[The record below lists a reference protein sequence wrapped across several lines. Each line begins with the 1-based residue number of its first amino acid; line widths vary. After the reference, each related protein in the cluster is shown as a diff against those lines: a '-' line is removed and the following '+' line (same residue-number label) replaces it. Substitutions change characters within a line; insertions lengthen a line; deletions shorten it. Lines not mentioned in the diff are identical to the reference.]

1 MQTADPREIAK
12 FNEQAHRWWDP
23 QGPSRALHELN
34 PERLAFVRERMPL
47 AGARVLDLGCGGG
60 ILAEAL
66 AAAGADVLGI
76 DAADEQIEIAKLH
89 ALESGARVQYRHVDA
104 EQLAAELPGSFDAI
118 CCMEMLEHVAEPDRV
133 LAACA
138 TLLKPGGHLFLSTI
152 NRTARSFALGI
163 VAAEQVLKLLPKGTH
178 RHELFIRPSELAAGL
193 RHAGFELRTLE
204 GLQYDPFRRK
214 CWRSADVAVN
224 YLAHAEKPVAG

>member
-152 NRTARSFALGI
+152 NRTARSFALAI

-214 CWRSADVAVN
+214 SWRSADVAVN